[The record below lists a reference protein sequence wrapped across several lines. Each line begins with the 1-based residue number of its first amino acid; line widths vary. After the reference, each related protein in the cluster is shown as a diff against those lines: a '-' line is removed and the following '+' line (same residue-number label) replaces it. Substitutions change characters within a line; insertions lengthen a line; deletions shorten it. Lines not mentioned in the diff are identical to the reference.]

1 MKTYLALRLA
11 PASAALLLAF
21 PLAAAG
27 DSAASAVAEGNRQ
40 YAGGKYDEAILNY
53 QKALQELPE
62 SPQVFFNLGAAEY
75 QKKNY
80 EQAGKLFGRSIALS
94 DSALQAQAAYNLGG
108 TLYREG
114 KLIESL
120 AAFKKAIEIDPRD
133 ADAKFNYEFV
143 SLKLKEQEQKPP
155 PPKPEE
161 QQDQKKP
168 EEQKQDEQSAAPQPS
183 PSPAVSPP
191 PPEPRQEMNRD
202 EAERMLDALKA
213 EEEEQRE
220 EQAQEKPRE
229 IPEVLKDW

>member
-1 MKTYLALRLA
+1 MKVSLALRLA
-11 PASAALLLAF
+11 PASAALLLAL
-21 PLAAAG
+21 PLCADG
-27 DSAASAVAEGNRQ
+27 GSAASAVAEGNRQ

-62 SPQVFFNLGAAEY
+62 SPEVFFNLGAAEY

-94 DSALQAQAAYNLGG
+94 AALQAPAAYNLGG
-108 TLYREG
+108 ALYREG

-120 AAFKKAIEIDPRD
+120 AAFKKAIELDPRD
-133 ADAKFNYEFV
+133 ADAKFNYELV

-155 PPKPEE
+155 PKPEE
-161 QQDQKKP
+161 KQDQKKP
-168 EEQKQDEQSAAPQPS
+168 EEQKQEEQSAAPQPS
-183 PSPAVSPP
+183 PSPAASPP

-220 EQAQEKPRE
+220 ERVQEKPQE
-229 IPEVLKDW
+229 LPEVLKDW